1 MTAVPFLFIL
11 TFASPKGGVG
21 KSTSCLAIA
30 GALAAHGYP
39 VHIVD
44 LDQIQTL
51 WAWYK
56 EHQPAIPNLSVE
68 AAPPQPD
75 GISFLRYL
83 KSVCEN
89 RRGFVLVDA
98 AGALTDIM
106 VYAAVI
112 AHLTITPAKL
122 SSPDLREALRL
133 HHRLADTA
141 AAAGKPFIHRVL
153 FNEVAALP
161 PSYQKHALA
170 QIERLPLTLSW
181 QCNKDRLLTPTT
193 MPLPTPVSEISR
205 PNWSGPSLLTLHHY
219 IQLQPW
225 RHSRR
230 GRLRP
235 QPEVPYPLSLTHL
248 LDF

>member
-83 KSVCEN
+83 KSVCDN

-106 VYAAVI
+106 VYAAAI
-112 AHLTITPAKL
+112 AHLTTPTPFPAPCGANTIML
-122 SSPDLREALRL
+122 ASGDGCRRNRPLHLPMNSPFPPRSPAAVSSPIVTKR
-133 HHRLADTA
+133 A
-141 AAAGKPFIHRVL
+141 AP
-153 FNEVAALP
+153 
-161 PSYQKHALA
+161 
-170 QIERLPLTLSW
+170 
-181 QCNKDRLLTPTT
+181 
-193 MPLPTPVSEISR
+193 
-205 PNWSGPSLLTLHHY
+205 
-219 IQLQPW
+219 
-225 RHSRR
+225 
-230 GRLRP
+230 
-235 QPEVPYPLSLTHL
+235 
-248 LDF
+248 